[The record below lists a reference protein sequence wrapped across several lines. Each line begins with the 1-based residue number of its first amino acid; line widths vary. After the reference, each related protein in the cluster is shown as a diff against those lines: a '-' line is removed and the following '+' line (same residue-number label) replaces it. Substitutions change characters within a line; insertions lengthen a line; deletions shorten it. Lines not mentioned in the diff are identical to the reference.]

1 MSLKLTAT
9 IIALFAILIASCSNR
24 IDESSIEAG
33 LLCPLAETA
42 FAKQDFGDLL
52 LTLEKKF
59 HVEKEK
65 LRITQQGVFIPVK
78 NRFVEEDGYFL
89 AKPGVNIIIE
99 IGDPAFVRVKGC
111 IYRYHIKG

>member
-1 MSLKLTAT
+1 M
-9 IIALFAILIASCSNR
+9 
-24 IDESSIEAG
+24 
-33 LLCPLAETA
+33 
-42 FAKQDFGDLL
+42 
-52 LTLEKKF
+52 
-59 HVEKEK
+59 
-65 LRITQQGVFIPVK
+65 RITQQGVFIPVK

>member
-1 MSLKLTAT
+1 MPARRDGICKAGLRQ
-9 IIALFAILIASCSNR
+9 IAS
-24 IDESSIEAG
+24 DIE
-33 LLCPLAETA
+33 ET
-42 FAKQDFGDLL
+42 
-52 LTLEKKF
+52 F

-65 LRITQQGVFIPVK
+65 MRITQQGVFIPVK